1 MARIRQQY
9 PQNYGSSGNI
19 NTEFESVVRYLN
31 AAELGN
37 QTVGEL
43 FAKIFDADGN
53 WDGPVEFRKDATTG
67 IQYRVGEYA
76 SETTGWKT
84 LITLAELRGEKGQTV
99 GEIGAPIIFGRA
111 NFTATAA
118 QTAFDYAFATTD
130 ELLVYV
136 NGVLQNEG
144 AADDYT
150 KDAAGGSS
158 SSGVVTFNSGL
169 TVGQVV
175 SVFKIRATSITGYNR
190 VDTLTTATQINFPFT
205 FDENTKLQVYKNG
218 ILQREGGTNDYT
230 LIADQNTVQFN
241 TGVPINN
248 LVSIITVENTSV
260 QAVTGLMFEE
270 NFAHTDSGLI
280 KFDKIKI
287 DDGALT
293 QAKVANLV
301 TNLSDKAKLSVSP
314 TTPSSS
320 VTGDLWHDT
329 SQVPNQLKFYDGT
342 QWLRTSP
349 DSSLPTFATG
359 NAGQFVK
366 VNGTGTALEYGSIDL
381 SSAIAV
387 TDKGNAN
394 GVASLDSTGRLP
406 VAQLPSSL
414 SNTSMYNKQAT
425 ATNQTYTIQ
434 RIYKQ
439 KIRIEAV
446 SALLSSGTCNVQI
459 NIDGVD
465 YGDVIAVT
473 SAGNESVLGT
483 PIEVVDTTTSHA
495 IGYTV
500 TGASSAANLEI
511 TYSVGVLST

>member
-37 QTVGEL
+37 QTIGEL
-43 FAKIFDADGN
+43 FAKIFDANGN
-53 WDGPVEFRKDATTG
+53 WDGPVEFRKDVTTG
-67 IQYRVGEYA
+67 IQYRVGEYT

-111 NFTATAA
+111 NFTATSA
-118 QTAFDYAFATTD
+118 QTSFDYSFATTD

-144 AADDYT
+144 SADDYT
-150 KDAAGGSS
+150 KDESGGST
-158 SSGVVTFNSGL
+158 SSGVITFNSGL
-169 TVGQVV
+169 TTGQVV
-175 SVFKIRATSITGYNR
+175 SAFKIRATSITGYNR
-190 VDTLTTATQINFPFT
+190 VDTLTAATQINFPFT

-218 ILQREGGTNDYT
+218 ILQRDGGTNDYT
-230 LIADQNTVQFN
+230 LIPDQNTVQFN
-241 TGVPINN
+241 TGVPTNN

-270 NFAHTDSGLI
+270 NFAHTDSGLL

-301 TNLSDKAKLSVSP
+301 SNLSDKAKLSVSP
-314 TTPSSS
+314 NTPSGAG
-320 VTGDLWHDT
+320 TGDLWHDT

-381 SSAIAV
+381 SSSIAV

-406 VAQLPSSL
+406 VAQLPSNL
-414 SNTSMYNKQAT
+414 SSTSMYDIQAT
-425 ATNQTYTIQ
+425 AANQTYTIQ
-434 RIYKQ
+434 RIFKQ

-446 SALLSSGTCNVQI
+446 SALLSSGSCSIQI
-459 NIDGVD
+459 NVDGVN

-483 PIEVVDTTTSHA
+483 PIEVVDVSTSHA

-500 TGASSAANLEI
+500 TGASSAANLEV

>member
-53 WDGPVEFRKDATTG
+53 WDGPVEFRKDTNAG

-111 NFTATAA
+111 NFTATAS
-118 QTAFDYAFATTD
+118 QTAFNYAFATTD

-144 AADDYT
+144 SADDYT
-150 KDAAGGSS
+150 KDPAGGSA
-158 SSGVVTFNSGL
+158 SSGVVTFNTGL
-169 TVGQVV
+169 TVSDVV

-218 ILQREGGTNDYT
+218 ILQRDGGTNDYT
-230 LIADQNTVQFN
+230 LIPDQNTVQFN

-270 NFAHTDSGLI
+270 NFVHTDSGLM

-301 TNLSDKAKLSVSP
+301 SNLSDKAKLSVSP
-314 TTPSSS
+314 NTPSGSA
-320 VTGDLWHDT
+320 TGDLWHDT

-349 DSSLPTFATG
+349 DSSLPTFASG

-381 SSAIAV
+381 SSTIAV

-394 GVASLDSTGRLP
+394 GVASLDNTGRLP
-406 VAQLPSSL
+406 TAQLPASL
-414 SNTSMYNKQAT
+414 SSISMYDTQAT

-439 KIRIEAV
+439 KVRIEAV
-446 SALLSSGTCNVQI
+446 SALLSGGTCNIQI

-473 SAGNESVLGT
+473 SAGNESILGT
-483 PIEVVDTTTSHA
+483 PIEIVDVNTSHK

-500 TGASSAANLEI
+500 TGASSAANLEV

>member
-37 QTVGEL
+37 QTIGEL
-43 FAKIFDADGN
+43 FAKIFDANGN

-67 IQYRVGEYA
+67 IQYRVGEYT
-76 SETTGWKT
+76 SEIEGWKT
-84 LITLAELRGEKGQTV
+84 LITLAEMRGEKGQTV

-111 NFTATAA
+111 DFVATSA

-136 NGVLQNEG
+136 DGVLQNEG
-144 AADDYT
+144 SADDYT
-150 KDAAGGSS
+150 KSATGGSS
-158 SSGVVTFNSGL
+158 SSGAVTFNTGL
-169 TVGQVV
+169 TTSQVV
-175 SVFKIRATSITGYNR
+175 SVFKIRATSITGYSR
-190 VDTLTTATQINFPFT
+190 VNTLTTATQINFPFT
-205 FDENTKLQVYKNG
+205 FDTNTKLQVYKNG

-241 TGVPINN
+241 TGVPSNN

-301 TNLSDKAKLSVSP
+301 TNLSAKAKLTVSP

-381 SSAIAV
+381 SSVIPI
-387 TDKGNAN
+387 TDKANAN

-406 VAQLPSSL
+406 SAQLPSNL
-414 SNTSMYNKQAT
+414 SSISMYNTQAT

-434 RIYKQ
+434 RIFKQ
-439 KIRIEAV
+439 KVRIEAV
-446 SALLSSGTCNVQI
+446 SALLSSGTCNIKI
-459 NIDGVD
+459 NVDGVD
-465 YGDVIAVT
+465 YGDVIAVS
-473 SAGNESVLGT
+473 SAGNEAVLGT
-483 PIEVVDTTTSHA
+483 PIEIIDTTTSHK

-500 TGASSAANLEI
+500 SGASSAANLEV
-511 TYSVGVLST
+511 TLSVGVLST